1 MENKP
6 YAFHAI
12 RKVSVILVNLD
23 IQIFRLDRK
32 WTELAIYCLLALRR
46 MSYFRGEIRYLD
58 ISLDFLKIQINIFW
72 CEVEDFLQ
80 PIRLEFD
87 TVLRA
92 VPRDFFVN
100 I

>member
-1 MENKP
+1 
-6 YAFHAI
+6 
-12 RKVSVILVNLD
+12 
-23 IQIFRLDRK
+23 
-32 WTELAIYCLLALRR
+32 